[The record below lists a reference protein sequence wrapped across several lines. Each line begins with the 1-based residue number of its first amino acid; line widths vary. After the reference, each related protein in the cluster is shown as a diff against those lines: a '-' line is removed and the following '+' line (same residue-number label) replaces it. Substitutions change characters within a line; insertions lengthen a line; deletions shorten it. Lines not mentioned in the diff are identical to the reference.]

1 MGCLVQSLDHHVH
14 PISLLWISFYV
25 GNKLKNLINEATVLS
40 KMYLATRTSLG
51 SDTTIPVKML
61 LTEFKAGL
69 ATLHSLQLRSRG
81 HLKLISDML
90 KIGVLHLIRIIK
102 LITS

>member
-1 MGCLVQSLDHHVH
+1 M
-14 PISLLWISFYV
+14 
-25 GNKLKNLINEATVLS
+25 GNKLKHLINEANVLS
-40 KMYLATRTSLG
+40 KMDHGTRTSAG
-51 SDTTIPVKML
+51 SDTTIPVKMF

-81 HLKLISDML
+81 HLIQISDML
-90 KIGVLHLIRIIK
+90 KIGVLHLIKIIK